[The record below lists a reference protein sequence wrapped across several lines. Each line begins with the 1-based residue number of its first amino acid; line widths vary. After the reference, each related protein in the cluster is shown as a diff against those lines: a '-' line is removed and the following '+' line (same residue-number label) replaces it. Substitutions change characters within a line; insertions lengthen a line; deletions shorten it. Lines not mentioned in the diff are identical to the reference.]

1 MNAATTA
8 ADRGERRA
16 GVAQAL
22 ARRPWERLARLRR
35 QRRVQNAAT
44 LILVLLGPV
53 LAVATYMVM
62 GPLSDRAADT
72 GLRLTF
78 LADLIYILLL
88 IGLVGARMAGILTA
102 RKSAAAGSRLHM
114 RLVGVFTMIALVP
127 TVLVAL
133 FAGLTVNIGLEGWF
147 SDRVQQVVATSLSA
161 AEAYQDEHRRDLRE
175 DAELLARV
183 LNDAGSVAPTLDD
196 GTIRSVLTEGQALIQ
211 RGLREAYVIDAVGAI
226 RARGDR
232 SYRFWF
238 EQPTEEQFRAAD
250 REGTVLIEDWQN
262 NEFRALVPLA
272 SLPNRYLYVTRDV
285 DGSLLGLLDDTRA
298 TVGEY
303 QQLERTRSQV
313 LFEFSLLYLG
323 FALLLVAAAIWLG
336 LWFAER
342 LSRPI
347 GRLAAASEQVGKG
360 NLNVQ
365 VPEPDTGDEIQT
377 LGQSFNRMTRQLKAQ
392 REELV
397 DSYRAAE
404 EQRRLVDSVLTSVT
418 AGVIGLDEHAQIDF
432 VNRSAHRL
440 LGLDPVGDQD
450 RPLAEA
456 VPEFAALF
464 DRLAASVADSVQD
477 EVRLNREGRIESLL
491 VRIAARLADDG
502 SVAGYVIAFDDVT
515 ELVSAQRMAAWGDVA
530 RRVAHEIKNP
540 LTPIQLSAERIR
552 RKFGKLAATAEDR
565 EAIDQYTEVIIR
577 QTADLRR
584 IVDEFSR
591 FARMPEPDRRET
603 DLARLLRESV
613 VLQQD
618 AIAGGVAMDIP
629 ADPVIVD
636 CDAGMMGQVFT
647 NLLKNAGEAVRDR
660 APGGW
665 TPSVTVEMR
674 ARPDAVTIRICDNG
688 IGLPEDRG
696 RLFEPYVTL
705 KPGGTGLGLP
715 IVKKI
720 VEEHGGTLTLTDA
733 APDATGHRGA
743 LAEIRI
749 PRERQPVRL
758 AASRK
763 QKLEE
768 ATGT

>member
-1 MNAATTA
+1 MKRASWAGGA
-8 ADRGERRA
+8 HALAGRPWGRLSALRRRRA
-16 GVAQAL
+16 LRNAGTLFL
-22 ARRPWERLARLRR
+22 A
-35 QRRVQNAAT
+35 V
-44 LILVLLGPV
+44 LGPV
-53 LAVATYMVM
+53 LAVATYAVM
-62 GPLSDRAADT
+62 GPLGRQTASR
-72 GLRLTF
+72 GLRLIF

-88 IGLVGARMAGILTA
+88 IGLVGARMAAILLSRRT
-102 RKSAAAGSRLHM
+102 AAGSRLHM
-114 RLVGVFTMIALVP
+114 RLVGAFTALALVP

-147 SDRVQQVVATSLSA
+147 SDRVQQVVSTSLAA
-161 AEAYQDEHRRDLRE
+161 AEAYQDEHRRDLRQ

-183 LNDAGSVAPTLDD
+183 LDNAAGGAPVIDD
-196 GTIRSVLTEGQALIQ
+196 GTLRGVLADGQALIQ
-211 RGLREAYVIDAVGAI
+211 RGLREAYVIDANGAV

-232 SYRFWF
+232 SYRFWY
-238 EQPTEEQFRAAD
+238 EQPSEAQFRAAD
-250 REGTVLIEDWQN
+250 RDGTVLIEDWQN
-262 NEFRALVPLA
+262 NEFRALVHLSRLA
-272 SLPNRYLYVTRDV
+272 NRYLYVTRDV
-285 DGSLLGLLDDTRA
+285 DGRLLGLLDDTRA

-303 QQLERTRSQV
+303 QELERTRSQV

-347 GRLAAASEQVGKG
+347 GRLAEASEQVGQG
-360 NLNVQ
+360 NLDVQ
-365 VPEPDTGDEIQT
+365 VPEPETRDEIQT
-377 LGQSFNRMTRQLKAQ
+377 LGQSFNRMTRQLKQQ
-392 REELV
+392 RAELIE
-397 DSYRAAE
+397 SYRLAE
-404 EQRRLVDSVLTSVT
+404 DQRRLFDSVLTSVT
-418 AGVIGLDEHAQIDF
+418 AGVIGLDEDAQIDF
-432 VNRSAHRL
+432 VNRSATRL
-440 LGLDPVGDQD
+440 LGIDPEGDYD

-456 VPEFAALF
+456 VPEFAPLL

-477 EVRLNREGRIESLL
+477 EIRLSRAGRIESLL
-491 VRIAARLADDG
+491 VRMAERLADDG
-502 SVAGYVIAFDDVT
+502 TVAGYVIAFDDVT

-552 RKFGKLAATAEDR
+552 RKFGRLAASPEDR
-565 EAIDQYTEVIIR
+565 EAIEQYTDVIIR
-577 QTADLRR
+577 QTGDLRR

-613 VLQQD
+613 ILQRD
-618 AIAGGVAMDIP
+618 AIEGGIATDITD
-629 ADPVIVD
+629 DPVIVD
-636 CDAGMMGQVFT
+636 CDPGMMGQVFT

-660 APGGW
+660 PPGAW
-665 TPSVTVEMR
+665 TAAVRVEMA

-720 VEEHGGTLTLTDA
+720 IEEHGGTLTLTDA
-733 APDATGHRGA
+733 APDSTGHRGA
-743 LAEIRI
+743 LAEIRM
-749 PRERQPVRL
+749 PRERHPVRV
-758 AASRK
+758 APSRK
-763 QKLEE
+763 HRHEE
-768 ATGT
+768 ATVT